1 MLNRATVEVLLATF
15 NGESYLREQIDSI
28 LAQDYQNLRL
38 LVRDDGSSDGTPEI
52 LRQYASAFPERVF
65 IVPTDRPTGSPKEN
79 FLRLMNASTAN
90 YVCFSDQDDV
100 WLSNKVSITME
111 AMQALESQWGE
122 SAAALVFTDLRVV
135 DPELRSIHE
144 SFWEFMKINPNNME
158 HPNKLML
165 KPVVTGCTA
174 MLNRPLLGIARRMPK
189 EAFMHDFW
197 IALLAST
204 MGKSRAVERQTVLY
218 RQHGKNLIGTGQKW
232 TNGPGTTAT
241 SSIWKRIH
249 SYRQGATALQWKQ
262 SQEQAAALLD
272 AHGPELTSKAR
283 DIVESFRRCETDNR
297 RLVRLFTLIRY
308 GFYDREI
315 LSNLARVAI
324 VSQKTATP

>member
-1 MLNRATVEVLLATF
+1 MPSGGAVEVLLATF
-15 NGESYLREQIDSI
+15 NGEIYLQEQIDSI

-38 LVRDDGSSDGTPEI
+38 LVRDDGSCDGTTEI
-52 LRQYASAFPERVF
+52 HRQYGSAFPERVF
-65 IVPTDRPTGSPKEN
+65 IVPTGRPTGSPKRN

-100 WLSNKVSITME
+100 WLPDKVTVTME

-122 SAAALVFTDLRVV
+122 SAPALVFTDLRVV
-135 DPELRSIHE
+135 DPELRLIHE
-144 SFWEFMKINPNNME
+144 SFWQFMKIKPKNID

-165 KPVVTGCTA
+165 KPIVTGCTA
-174 MLNRPLLGIARRMPK
+174 MLNRPLLEIARRMPE

-197 IALLAST
+197 IGLLAST
-204 MGKSRAVERQTVLY
+204 MGKSRAVGRQTVLY

-232 TNGPGTTAT
+232 TSEPGTTAT

-272 AHGPELTSKAR
+272 AHGPELSSKAR

-297 RLVRLFTLIRY
+297 RLVRLFTLARY
-308 GFYDREI
+308 GFYDSEI

-324 VSQKTATP
+324 VSQNPAKQ